1 MNLTQS
7 HLAIVGLGYVG
18 LPLAVE
24 FGKHRPVLG
33 FDAKFSPQT
42 ITIKS
47 GFSAHPSS
55 ANSYQ

>member
-1 MNLTQS
+1 MNL
-7 HLAIVGLGYVG
+7 LASPLAVVGLGYVG
-18 LPLAVE
+18 LSLAVE

-33 FDAKFSPQT
+33 FDAKFSPQK